1 MTLGMTVSGMGA
13 PTKKIA
19 GVLLA
24 AGTASR
30 LGRTKQ
36 LLPFRGSTLL
46 GRAMENAAASDL
58 DELIVVLG
66 HDADRIM
73 QSLDFSGVKTVINP
87 DYSKGQGASLAK
99 GLEAVSP
106 SCAGAL
112 FLLADQPLVTP
123 DMINRLIKAFQDSG
137 APLVIPF
144 YRGNRGN
151 PVLVARSL
159 FPRLLS
165 LSADTGARSLFDEYK
180 ASILR
185 VEFDTDAVLVDVD
198 TVQDYE
204 ALLSRSFSEP

>member
-1 MTLGMTVSGMGA
+1 MTV
-13 PTKKIA
+13 PEKKIV
-19 GVLLA
+19 GILLA

-46 GRAMENAAASDL
+46 GRAMENAAASNL

-73 QSLDFSGVKTVINP
+73 QSLDFSGVKTIINP
-87 DYSKGQGASLAK
+87 DYAKGQSTSLIK
-99 GLEAVSP
+99 GLGAVSP

-123 DMINRLIKAFQDSG
+123 DMINQLIRAFQASE

-144 YRGNRGN
+144 YQGRRGN

-165 LSADTGARSLFDEYK
+165 LTADTGARALFDEYK
-180 ASILR
+180 ASIIK
-185 VEFDTDAVLVDVD
+185 VAFDTDAVLVDVD
-198 TVQDYE
+198 TAQDFE
-204 ALLSRSFSEP
+204 ALLSRFPESRITH